1 MANERYNSNQK
12 SRNSA
17 DEDYHCFSGRIETD
31 IRYEPE
37 KDNGTGQKIP
47 FVSFRMVSNASPHS
61 FKPTAH
67 YDCTA
72 WNKTA
77 ARIIGLEITKG
88 YGLVCWAK
96 YKTKAYEHKD
106 AVTGEKKSVIFPNFE
121 IQRFVIKSLPKAER
135 EALLEEAEND
145 ENA

>member
-1 MANERYNSNQK
+1 MANERYNSKQK

-31 IRYEPE
+31 VVYSED
-37 KDNGTGQKIP
+37 KNNGRGQKIP
-47 FVSFRMVSNASPHS
+47 FVSFRMVSNANIYSME
-61 FKPTAH
+61 PTAH

-77 ARIIGLEITKG
+77 ARIVGLGITKG

-96 YKTKAYEHKD
+96 YKTKAYKSKD
-106 AVTGEKKSVIFPNFE
+106 QKTGEDKYTVYPNFE

-135 EALLEEAEND
+135 EALLEEEENG
-145 ENA
+145 EQE